1 MAAKPDQSS
10 SPIQLTI
17 ATSEVKQQKSE
28 GILFYVLPP
37 LVIAAVF
44 VFCSISKPDIKAP
57 APAAP
62 AVTAQQKEAL
72 DNMDVSDLQDD
83 EGAPADDEE
92 PAVSGGGAAPVTTP
106 EPAVDEE
113 PAADE
118 DETPA
123 DDDAAAGDEPTE
135 DEQEPADEEPT
146 DSEE

>member
-106 EPAVDEE
+106 EPA
-113 PAADE
+113 ADE

-123 DDDAAAGDEPTE
+123 DDDAAAGDESSEDEPSE